1 MGQAESGAR
10 RVNSNAEFAESLEY
24 LAKADI
30 RGELRTTKNRHS
42 SVRRQPMYES
52 RRPHQVQDE
61 DQQYSRCRE
70 FSQITRSVRQA
81 QPSLPRPLPEL
92 QRHSKVDN
100 PRPEQRQQISRVN
113 AVFVRHPPDVRR

>member
-52 RRPHQVQDE
+52 RRPHQVHDK

-70 FSQITRSVRQA
+70 LSQITRPVGKT
-81 QPSLPRPLPEL
+81 QPSTKL
-92 QRHSKVDN
+92 DN
-100 PRPEQRQQISRVN
+100 PRTKHRQQI
-113 AVFVRHPPDVRR
+113 HPG